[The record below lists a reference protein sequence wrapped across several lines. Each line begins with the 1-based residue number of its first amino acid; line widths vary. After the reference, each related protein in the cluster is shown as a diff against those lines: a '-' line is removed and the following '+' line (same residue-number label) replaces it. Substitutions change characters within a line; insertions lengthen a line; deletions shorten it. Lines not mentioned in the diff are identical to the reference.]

1 MEKKTNKQ
9 YLKEIDSLA
18 LIRTV
23 CSVIMLA
30 NGIILSLHIF
40 GVI

>member
-1 MEKKTNKQ
+1 MTKKTNKQ
-9 YLKEIDSLA
+9 YLKDIDRLA
-18 LIRTV
+18 LIRTIAA
-23 CSVIMLA
+23 VIMLA